1 MALKWLAMRFIFKLV
16 SFYCI
21 LLLLSVASPSMAA
34 EAEVVWT
41 HFDGEHHQ
49 ILFSAYSDEVW
60 QRPGELVY
68 SSSNPLATPVI
79 GTLPSGEKLLIWAEM
94 VRNKVKLMF
103 SQSTT
108 RADRSWAEANVFSD
122 LGNENLA
129 PSLVTDLN
137 GQVWVF
143 WSSSSA
149 QPSDVYLR
157 RFDGTAWSSPELVHA
172 ANQVPDNSV
181 QASLNSDGNVYLEWN
196 TFDFEINDYRLD
208 SKTFITENPYPDG
221 LRITDRLN
229 PVDIPQP
236 DFIGF
241 DGRAVIH
248 FPENKLTQ
256 NLVLQN

>member
-1 MALKWLAMRFIFKLV
+1 M
-16 SFYCI
+16 
-21 LLLLSVASPSMAA
+21 LLMLSVASPTMAA

-41 HFDGEHHQ
+41 HFNGEQHQ
-49 ILFSAYSDEVW
+49 ILFSAYSNDEW
-60 QRPGELVY
+60 QQPGQLVY
-68 SSSNPLATPVI
+68 SSSNPLTTAVI

-94 VRNKVKLMF
+94 VRNKVKLMY

-108 RADRSWAEANVFSD
+108 QANRAWAEADVFSD

-137 GQVWVF
+137 GHVWVF

-157 RFDGTAWSSPELVHA
+157 RFDGTHWSKAERIHA
-172 ANQVPDNSV
+172 ANQVPDNAAH
-181 QASLNSDGNVYLEWN
+181 ASLNSDGNVYLEWN

-221 LRITDRLN
+221 LRVTDTLN
-229 PVDIPQP
+229 PADIPEP

-241 DGRAVIH
+241 DARATIH